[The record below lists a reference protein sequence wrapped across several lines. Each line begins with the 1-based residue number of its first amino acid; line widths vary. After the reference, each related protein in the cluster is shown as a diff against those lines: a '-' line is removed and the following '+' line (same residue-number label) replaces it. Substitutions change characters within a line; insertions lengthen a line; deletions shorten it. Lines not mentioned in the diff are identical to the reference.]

1 MCSQAP
7 TVARPACPTAPRQRA
22 RHAHSAIQGAACSL
36 SRMISLQDAPAG
48 LPDGRRIYAIGDI
61 HGCADR
67 LAALHA
73 IIADDLA
80 NRPAAAPVLLHIGDY
95 IDRGPDSAGVM
106 ALLAAGPRLAGVP
119 TVNLLG
125 NHEQTMIDAL
135 SGDRAA
141 GTDWLYQG
149 GRPSLESWGVDPDS
163 PRETWPDGVPAAHL
177 AFARGLTLSYRDG
190 GYLFVHAGIRPG
202 VALDAQSRE
211 DLLRIRQP
219 FLFTDADFGAVIV
232 HGHTPVKAP
241 VVRANRIALDTGAVF
256 GGPLTC
262 AVLEG
267 RTIGFLTA

>member
-1 MCSQAP
+1 
-7 TVARPACPTAPRQRA
+7 
-22 RHAHSAIQGAACSL
+22 
-36 SRMISLQDAPAG
+36 MISFQEAPAA
-48 LPDGRRIYAIGDI
+48 LPSGRRIYAIGDI

-67 LAALHA
+67 LFALHDA
-73 IIADDLA
+73 IAADLA
-80 NRPAAAPVLLHIGDY
+80 RRPVAAPLLLHIGDY
-95 IDRGPDSAGVM
+95 IDRGPHSAGVI
-106 ALLAAGPRLAGVP
+106 ARLAAGPPLPGVP

-149 GRPSLESWGVDPDS
+149 GRPALESWGVDPDS
-163 PRETWPDGVPAAHL
+163 PRETWPAGVPAAHL
-177 AFARGLTLSYRDG
+177 AFARGLTLSYQEG

-202 VALDAQSRE
+202 VPLDAQTKE

-241 VVRANRIALDTGAVF
+241 VVRRNRIGIDTGAVF
-256 GGPLTC
+256 DGPLTC
-262 AVLEG
+262 AVLEEA
-267 RTIGFLTA
+267 RIGFLMT